1 MGDQNRPLP
10 VVDADVFI
18 PIDEDGRKVIISNQ
32 PKIKEVLRIAASV
45 ANSKAPILI
54 QGASGTGKELLA
66 SYIHQQSYRRS
77 RPLIAINCAAIPA
90 GLLESELFGYER
102 GAFTGANQAHPG
114 KFELSHGSTLL
125 LDEIG
130 EMELSLQAKLLRAIQ
145 EGVIDRIGG
154 RTPIKVDIKLIAT
167 TNRNLRE
174 MVRNGQFR
182 DDLFYRINTIP
193 LIIPPLNERK
203 EDIEPYAQWFREIFS
218 QENNKIVRGISNEAI
233 QALINF
239 PWEGNIRELENT
251 IERAVLLCQGTVI
264 TTNDLMLEL
273 SKLDQSR
280 PEVTIGGTIR
290 EVEKSLILST
300 LDKCNGNRTQAAK
313 MLGISLRTLR
323 NKLSRYRGDEEV
335 DLIMS

>member
-1 MGDQNRPLP
+1 MEQRVIPGIE
-10 VVDADVFI
+10 ADIFI
-18 PIDEDGRKVIISNQ
+18 PIDPDGRRVIISNQ
-32 PKIKEVLRIAASV
+32 PKIKEILRIASSV
-45 ANSKAPILI
+45 ANSKAPVLI

-66 SYIHQQSYRRS
+66 SYIHQQSFRAK

-102 GAFTGANQAHPG
+102 GAFTGANQARPG
-114 KFELSHGSTLL
+114 KFELSNGSTLL

-130 EMELSLQAKLLRAIQ
+130 EMEISLQSKLLRAIQ

-167 TNRNLRE
+167 TNRNLKD

-182 DDLFYRINTIP
+182 EDLFYRINTIP
-193 LIIPPLNERK
+193 LIIPSLRERR
-203 EDIEPYAQWFREIFS
+203 EDIEPYAEWFRQIFAN
-218 QENNKIVRGISNEAI
+218 ENNRIVRGISNEAM
-233 QALINF
+233 QALKNF

-251 IERAVLLCQGTVI
+251 IERAVLLCQGSVI
-264 TTNDLMLEL
+264 TTNDLRLEL
-273 SKLDQSR
+273 SNLDQGR

-290 EVEKSLILST
+290 DVEKQLIINT
-300 LDKCNGNRTQAAK
+300 LKKCNGNRTQAAK

-323 NKLSRYRGDEEV
+323 NKLSRYRGEEDV
-335 DLIMS
+335 DLSL